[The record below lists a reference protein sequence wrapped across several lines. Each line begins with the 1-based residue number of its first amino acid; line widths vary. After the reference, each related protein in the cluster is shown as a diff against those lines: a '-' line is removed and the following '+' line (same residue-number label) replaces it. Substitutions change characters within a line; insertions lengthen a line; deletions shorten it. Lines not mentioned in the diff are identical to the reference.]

1 MSDKRHTNMSEQIP
15 IAVTDQIVRQQERIN
30 ELENAIVNIHRWTG
44 SKRCAQECKRV
55 IPDVSTRAA
64 AMPNVA
70 LCDPSHGRA
79 GKPENL

>member
-1 MSDKRHTNMSEQIP
+1 MSEQIP

-44 SKRCAQECKRV
+44 SKRCARECKRV

-64 AMPNVA
+64 AMPNAEAHRSA
-70 LCDPSHGRA
+70 LAETVERKGNDEKS
-79 GKPENL
+79 K